1 MNFQEYI
8 ELLKTITWIL
18 SREFAWR
25 DVKERKEKITRRR
38 RYEWKHRPLSSV
50 RVRRRETRRWI
61 TQMFTQRRVERKT
74 NT

>member
-25 DVKERKEKITRRR
+25 DVKERKEKNNSTEEDMNGNIA
-38 RYEWKHRPLSSV
+38 RY
-50 RVRRRETRRWI
+50 RVLE
-61 TQMFTQRRVERKT
+61 
-74 NT
+74 